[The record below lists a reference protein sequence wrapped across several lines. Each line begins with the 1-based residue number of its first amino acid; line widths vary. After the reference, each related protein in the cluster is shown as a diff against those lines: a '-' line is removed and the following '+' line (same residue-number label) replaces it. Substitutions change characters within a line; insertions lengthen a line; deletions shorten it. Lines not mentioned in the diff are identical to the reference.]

1 MLPMMAGL
9 NTQIDLGVRENKRGA
24 VWLMPGIDSHIWDD
38 LYGMVGEHCALMDRE
53 ELRQESAPP
62 SQGEM

>member
-1 MLPMMAGL
+1 MLHMMAGL
-9 NTQIDLGVRENKRGA
+9 NIQIDLGVREHKRGA
-24 VWLMPGIDSHIWDD
+24 VWLEPGIGSHIWGD
-38 LYGMVGEHCALMDRE
+38 LYEMVGEHCAFMDRE